1 MNLLYIESSEAIIY
15 LGFGILTII
24 VWCLLIRWAVRAD
37 SVVKNQQAMIWFMI
51 LQCKKQGV
59 PDEEIQNIKDHFG
72 IK

>member
-24 VWCLLIRWAVRAD
+24 VWCLLIRWAVRAN

>member
-1 MNLLYIESSEAIIY
+1 M
-15 LGFGILTII
+15 TII